1 MTLPDRLPPKR
12 QKPTMPTLA
21 CIALPALALLGGC
34 ARQPETWTAFVYP
47 PGRSLAA
54 EDASRAI
61 YGHYESFEQC
71 QSASIGALRQ
81 FASENQSED
90 FGSYECGVGCRYEK
104 EWDMY
109 VCKETR
115 K

>member
-1 MTLPDRLPPKR
+1 MRRLR
-12 QKPTMPTLA
+12 LIVMPFLV
-21 CIALPALALLGGC
+21 LLGGC
-34 ARQPETWTAFVYP
+34 SGQSDTWTAFVYP
-47 PGRSLAA
+47 PGKSLAA
-54 EDASRAI
+54 EDASGAI
-61 YGHYESFEQC
+61 YGHYASFEQC
-71 QSASIGALRQ
+71 QQASISALRQ
-81 FASENQSED
+81 LASDNRSED

>member
-1 MTLPDRLPPKR
+1 MPRLR
-12 QKPTMPTLA
+12 FVVVAIL
-21 CIALPALALLGGC
+21 ILLGAC
-34 ARQPETWTAFVYP
+34 AGRPETWTAVVYP
-47 PGRSLAA
+47 PGKSLAA
-54 EDASRAI
+54 EDASKTI
-61 YGHYESFEQC
+61 YGHYASFEQC
-71 QSASIGALRQ
+71 QQASISALRQ
-81 FASENQSED
+81 LASDNKSED

>member
-1 MTLPDRLPPKR
+1 MPRLSY
-12 QKPTMPTLA
+12 
-21 CIALPALALLGGC
+21 IAICVFGMIGGC
-34 ARQPETWTAFVYP
+34 TKQPEAWTAFVYP

-61 YGHYESFEQC
+61 YGRYESFEQC

-81 FASENQSED
+81 LASENQSED

>member
-1 MTLPDRLPPKR
+1 MLPCLPERNRTRTPLCCSVSGHH
-12 QKPTMPTLA
+12 KPPPTLSSEVSRER
-21 CIALPALALLGGC
+21 LNHLVTDL
-34 ARQPETWTAFVYP
+34 V
-47 PGRSLAA
+47 A
-54 EDASRAI
+54 EDASKAI
-61 YGHYESFEQC
+61 YGQYESFEQC
-71 QSASIGALRQ
+71 QAASIGALRQ
-81 FASENQSED
+81 LAFQHQSDD

>member
-1 MTLPDRLPPKR
+1 MRRLR
-12 QKPTMPTLA
+12 LIVMPF
-21 CIALPALALLGGC
+21 LALLGGC
-34 ARQPETWTAFVYP
+34 YGQSDTWTAFVYP
-47 PGRSLAA
+47 PGKSLAA

-81 FASENQSED
+81 LASENQSES

-104 EWDMY
+104 EWDLY

>member
-1 MTLPDRLPPKR
+1 MFRPPFVG
-12 QKPTMPTLA
+12 LSV
-21 CIALPALALLGGC
+21 LVLLGGC
-34 ARQPETWTAFVYP
+34 AKQPETWTAFVYP

-61 YGHYESFEQC
+61 FGYYGSFEQC

-81 FASENQSED
+81 LASENQSED

>member
-1 MTLPDRLPPKR
+1 MLLGSPLNAKDPAMLRVPFV
-12 QKPTMPTLA
+12 
-21 CIALPALALLGGC
+21 ALAVLPLLGSC
-34 ARQPETWTAFVYP
+34 AKQPETWTAFVYP
-47 PGRSLAA
+47 PGTSLAA
-54 EDASRAI
+54 EDASKAI

-71 QSASIGALRQ
+71 QAASIGALRQ
-81 FASENQSED
+81 LAFQHQSED

>member
-1 MTLPDRLPPKR
+1 MLRVPFAS
-12 QKPTMPTLA
+12 LA
-21 CIALPALALLGGC
+21 VLVLLGGC
-34 ARQPETWTAFVYP
+34 AKQPETWTAFVYP
-47 PGRSLAA
+47 PGKSLAA
-54 EDASRAI
+54 EDASKMI

-71 QSASIGALRQ
+71 QSASISALRQ
-81 FASENQSED
+81 SAAESPSED
-90 FGSYECGVGCRYEK
+90 LGSYECGVGCRYEK

>member
-1 MTLPDRLPPKR
+1 MRRLR
-12 QKPTMPTLA
+12 L
-21 CIALPALALLGGC
+21 IALPCLVVLGSC
-34 ARQPETWTAFVYP
+34 SRQSVTWTAFVYP

-54 EDASRAI
+54 EDASKAI
-61 YGHYESFEQC
+61 YGQYESFEQC

-81 FASENQSED
+81 WASENSSD
-90 FGSYECGVGCRYEK
+90 DLGSYECGVGCRYEK

>member
-1 MTLPDRLPPKR
+1 MRRL
-12 QKPTMPTLA
+12 QL
-21 CIALPALALLGGC
+21 IALPFLVVLGGC
-34 ARQPETWTAFVYP
+34 SRQSDTWTAFVYP
-47 PGRSLAA
+47 PGKSLAA
-54 EDASRAI
+54 EDASKAI

-71 QSASIGALRQ
+71 QDASIGALRQ
-81 FASENQSED
+81 LASQQQSED

>member
-1 MTLPDRLPPKR
+1 MRRLGLIVLPFLVV
-12 QKPTMPTLA
+12 
-21 CIALPALALLGGC
+21 LGSC
-34 ARQPETWTAFVYP
+34 SKQSDTWTAFVYP
-47 PGRSLAA
+47 PGKSLAA
-54 EDASRAI
+54 DDASKAI

-71 QSASIGALRQ
+71 QTASIGALRQ
-81 FASENQSED
+81 LAFQHQSDD

>member
-1 MTLPDRLPPKR
+1 MRRLGLIVLPFLVV
-12 QKPTMPTLA
+12 
-21 CIALPALALLGGC
+21 LGSC
-34 ARQPETWTAFVYP
+34 FRQPDTWTAFVYP
-47 PGRSLAA
+47 HGTSLAA
-54 EDASRAI
+54 EDASKAI

-71 QSASIGALRQ
+71 QSASIDALRQ
-81 FASENQSED
+81 LAFQHQSED

>member
-1 MTLPDRLPPKR
+1 
-12 QKPTMPTLA
+12 MPRV
-21 CIALPALALLGGC
+21 PFVALAVLVLLGGC
-34 ARQPETWTAFVYP
+34 TKQPETWTAFVYP

-71 QSASIGALRQ
+71 QSASISALRQ
-81 FASENQSED
+81 SAAESLSED
-90 FGSYECGVGCRYEK
+90 LGSYECGVGCRYEK

>member
-1 MTLPDRLPPKR
+1 MRRLR
-12 QKPTMPTLA
+12 LT
-21 CIALPALALLGGC
+21 ALPFIVVLGSC
-34 ARQPETWTAFVYP
+34 SKQSDPWTAFVYP
-47 PGRSLAA
+47 PGKSLAA
-54 EDASRAI
+54 EDASKAI

-71 QSASIGALRQ
+71 QAASIGALRQ
-81 FASENQSED
+81 LAFQHQSED

>member
-1 MTLPDRLPPKR
+1 MSRLPFVG
-12 QKPTMPTLA
+12 LF
-21 CIALPALALLGGC
+21 LLVNLQGC
-34 ARQPETWTAFVYP
+34 SKQSETWTAFVYP
-47 PGRSLAA
+47 PGKSLAA
-54 EDASRAI
+54 EDASKAI

-71 QSASIGALRQ
+71 QAASIGALRQ
-81 FASENQSED
+81 LAFQHQSDD

-109 VCKETR
+109 VCNETR

>member
-1 MTLPDRLPPKR
+1 MRRLR
-12 QKPTMPTLA
+12 LT
-21 CIALPALALLGGC
+21 ALPFIVALGSC
-34 ARQPETWTAFVYP
+34 SRQPDTWTAFVYP
-47 PGRSLAA
+47 PGKSLAA
-54 EDASRAI
+54 EDASKAI
-61 YGHYESFEQC
+61 YGRYQSFEQC
-71 QSASIGALRQ
+71 QDASTGALRQ
-81 FASENQSED
+81 LAIQHQSDD

>member
-1 MTLPDRLPPKR
+1 MNAKDPAMLRLPFVV
-12 QKPTMPTLA
+12 
-21 CIALPALALLGGC
+21 LPVFALLGAC
-34 ARQPETWTAFVYP
+34 AKPPSTWTAFVYP

-54 EDASRAI
+54 EDASKAI

-81 FASENQSED
+81 LASENPSDD
-90 FGSYECGVGCRYEK
+90 FGSYECGVGCRYER

-109 VCKETR
+109 VCMETR

>member
-1 MTLPDRLPPKR
+1 MLRLP
-12 QKPTMPTLA
+12 LV
-21 CIALPALALLGGC
+21 ALPALALLGGC
-34 ARQPETWTAFVYP
+34 AKPQETWTAFVYP

-54 EDASRAI
+54 EDASKAI

-81 FASENQSED
+81 WASENPSDD

>member
-1 MTLPDRLPPKR
+1 MPRL
-12 QKPTMPTLA
+12 QFVALA
-21 CIALPALALLGGC
+21 VLALLGAC
-34 ARQPETWTAFVYP
+34 AKQPETWTAFVYP

-61 YGHYESFEQC
+61 YGYYESFEQC
-71 QSASIGALRQ
+71 QSASIGALRKL
-81 FASENQSED
+81 ASEDQSES

-109 VCKETR
+109 VCQETR

>member
-1 MTLPDRLPPKR
+1 MVMLLGCPLNAKDPAMLKLPFV
-12 QKPTMPTLA
+12 
-21 CIALPALALLGGC
+21 ALAVLVLLGGC
-34 ARQPETWTAFVYP
+34 SKQPETWTAFVYP

-61 YGHYESFEQC
+61 FGYYGSFEQC

-81 FASENQSED
+81 LASENQSED
-90 FGSYECGVGCRYEK
+90 FGNYECGVGCRYEK

>member
-1 MTLPDRLPPKR
+1 MRRLW
-12 QKPTMPTLA
+12 L
-21 CIALPALALLGGC
+21 IALILLVVPGGC
-34 ARQPETWTAFVYP
+34 SMQSETWTAFVYP
-47 PGRSLAA
+47 PGKSLAA
-54 EDASRAI
+54 EDASNAI

-71 QSASIGALRQ
+71 QDASIGALRQ
-81 FASENQSED
+81 LASQHQSDD